1 MQLMEN
7 CPVCRALLNGA
18 ETCRRCRVELKTA
31 QALERQAQQLAGA
44 AMYSMLLG
52 DRAGAARL
60 LRRAHVVHA
69 TLEVKILSAILEES
83 TRRDDWDPHSPMES
97 ISSA

>member
-1 MQLMEN
+1 MET
-7 CPVCRALLNGA
+7 CPVCRALLNGT
-18 ETCRRCRVELKTA
+18 ETCRRCRAELKTA

-44 AMYSMLLG
+44 AMHSILLG

-69 TLEVKILSAILEES
+69 TLEVQILSAILDES
-83 TRRDDWDPHSPMES
+83 ARRDDWGPHSPTES